1 MAPQDLLLALLIDL
15 VWGLNF
21 VAAKIGVTE
30 IPPLLFIA
38 LRFTLVF
45 ILLAR
50 FLRIKPGMM
59 RQILLVACF
68 SGLFHFS
75 LIFTG
80 THLANASV
88 AAILAQLQLPFATL
102 LSIVWLKEVV
112 GWRRWLGI
120 ALALIGIVILGFDPL
135 IFHYRAGAVLVIAAA
150 LSMAIAQIFM
160 RRMKDVTVFELQA
173 WVAAISAPGV
183 FILSLVFER
192 GQFAALAVAPHHLYA
207 ILAYTAI
214 GASIFGQGG
223 MFFLLKR
230 YDVSL
235 VATLTVLAQV
245 FGIIF
250 GVVLL
255 HEPMTWRVAIGAGV
269 ICVGVAIIALRQ
281 GKAAVPIPAAAPV
294 APAIAEPEA
303 GPIPAPGLKADVK

>member
-1 MAPQDLLLALLIDL
+1 
-15 VWGLNF
+15 
-21 VAAKIGVTE
+21 
-30 IPPLLFIA
+30 
-38 LRFTLVF
+38 
-45 ILLAR
+45 
-50 FLRIKPGMM
+50 M
-59 RQILLVACF
+59 RQIVLVALF
-68 SGLFHFS
+68 SGLLHFS

-80 THLANASV
+80 THLGNASV

-120 ALALIGIVILGFDPL
+120 GLAFVGIVVLGFDPL
-135 IFHYRAGAVLVIAAA
+135 IFHYRAGAMLVIAAA

-160 RRMKDVTVFELQA
+160 RRMKDVGVFELQA

-183 FILSLVFER
+183 FLLSLAFER
-192 GQFAALAVAPHHLYA
+192 GQFAALAHAPHHLWA

-255 HEPMTWRVAIGAGV
+255 HEPMTWRVAIGAAV
-269 ICVGVAIIALRQ
+269 ICAGVAVITLRQ
-281 GKAAVPIPAAAPV
+281 GRAAVPMPAAA
-294 APAIAEPEA
+294 APEPIAVPAVGLAEPEA
-303 GPIPAPGLKADVK
+303 GAVPGPGP